1 MTVNR
6 TAPIVVSDVIA
17 SAYVFATG
25 GCSLAMDAA
34 ACRAVVVAFA
44 PLRTA
49 TFPLHLDIA
58 LVVSSNA
65 RALNRTER
73 ALLSCS
79 VIWFAYVCTSPFVHS
94 IFGAADVVRPE
105 RIALPYWT
113 FPCPCVFPAPHTIEP
128 IIDLSYAPNPMEQN
142 QFHTML

>member
-1 MTVNR
+1 M
-6 TAPIVVSDVIA
+6 S
-17 SAYVFATG
+17 
-25 GCSLAMDAA
+25 AA

-49 TFPLHLDIA
+49 TFPLHLDIV

-113 FPCPCVFPAPHTIEP
+113 FPCPCVFPAPNTIEP
-128 IIDLSYAPNPMEQN
+128 MIDLSYAPSPIATLCYASLRQPSPIEIDEFPNPEFEFPMQIDLYPS
-142 QFHTML
+142 FR